1 MAQGE
6 DLRVMKGGCLP
17 SVSDDGTSHRSLRRV
32 PAARQDWDASKTYRQ
47 LVILISFSDTE
58 FKDNHTL
65 EYYQKVFNEEGYNGG
80 LGPGCVADYF
90 RTQSNGKCNL
100 QFDVYGPFKVSEK
113 ACPYEN
119 PTQSTKYYGASVM
132 KEATSLFIEKYP
144 GIDFSQ
150 YDWDNNGSVDQVIYV
165 YAGLSGNIDSDA
177 SYGHIWPNTSTFAT
191 ITTPDGL
198 KIYNYTASAE
208 LFTEN
213 IPCGIGT
220 ICHEFSHSLGL
231 PDIYPVPTNDK
242 LYTVLDEWDLMDGG
256 IITNMGWCPPNYT
269 PLEKML
275 LGWLT
280 PVELTEATSVA
291 GLKPVTE
298 GGEVYQIKHTDTE
311 YLLLENRQR
320 VGWDKGIPGKGLVVY
335 YVNYDESVWRSNRVN
350 NSTSD
355 EDCRFRLI
363 HADNMNYDQ
372 WKAYLKEMDLS
383 TYEGANFMNSL
394 ILSTSSYPQE
404 SNTELTDTSTPAAK
418 MRTKNANGEYLLS
431 KPVTSIKMSSDG
443 LISFDFMGGA
453 TGINDLRIS
462 DENGESC
469 IYDLS
474 GKRVYIPSPG
484 QMYIVKKNGVT
495 RKYVM
500 TP

>member
-6 DLRVMKGGCLP
+6 NLRVMKGGCLP

-58 FKDNHTL
+58 FKDDHTL

-113 ACPYEN
+113 ACPYDN

-132 KEATSLFIEKYP
+132 KKATNLFIEKYP

-177 SYGHIWPNTSTFAT
+177 SYGHIWPNTYTFAT
-191 ITTPDGL
+191 VTTPDGL

-208 LFTEN
+208 LFTKN

-231 PDIYPVPTNDK
+231 PDIYPVPSNDK

-291 GLKPVTE
+291 GLKPVSE

-311 YLLLENRQR
+311 YLLLENRQWK
-320 VGWDKGIPGKGLVVY
+320 GWDKGAPGQGLVVY
-335 YVNYDESVWRSNRVN
+335 HVNYSESVWRNNRVN
-350 NSTSD
+350 SFTTEEN
-355 EDCRFRLI
+355 CRYKLV
-363 HADNMNYDQ
+363 HADNMTYTDWESVIDTEN
-372 WKAYLKEMDLS
+372 LS
-383 TYEGANFMNSL
+383 SHVNNELMNSRC
-394 ILSTSSYPQE
+394 LSTSPYPQE
-404 SNTELTDTSTPAAK
+404 SNTELTDTSTPAVK
-418 MRTKNANGEYLLS
+418 MQTKNANGEYLLS

-462 DENGESC
+462 DEKGESC

-495 RKYVM
+495 RKYVLN
-500 TP
+500 P